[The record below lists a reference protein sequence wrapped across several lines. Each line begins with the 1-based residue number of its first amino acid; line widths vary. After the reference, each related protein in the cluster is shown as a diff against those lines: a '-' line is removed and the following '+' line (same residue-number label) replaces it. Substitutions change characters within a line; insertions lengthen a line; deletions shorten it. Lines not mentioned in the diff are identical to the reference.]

1 VRRYLPIFPV
11 LLLLAVQ
18 AQAQVGTFQFGGRG
32 SAWSSSDSNTV
43 FIDFARFPGSIAPV
57 YFDGESNILDQ
68 LPLWSPFKFPTEL
81 DYEDGLIPRVWRAAN
96 GFYWYTAGTLT
107 TEWVDGDSSSYSP
120 PVRRGIESE
129 WYTFDVGVP
138 VPADVVGFY
147 TPPTGFR
154 ADGTPLSDDIFKAFE
169 VSISEEFDP
178 VLNLENGDGDY
189 HRLNHLVADFP
200 LNYEANVQ
208 LDFPKQYVRFI
219 RLQRKPSIDDGVRG
233 VMQGTIGEFELKG
246 AGVPRRVIY
255 VSQIM
260 DLGRIVNFG
269 NIHWSVTPM
278 RYVNGVAEEVENANA
293 SMRVE
298 VRSGRDSD
306 PNVYHEFTDTG
317 AERVV
322 TRERYENEL
331 KQPDQATG
339 GGIQEGKPGLRAS
352 VVYDSENWTFW
363 SFPIT
368 QPGVQAP
375 LERGSHIQARIT
387 LESES
392 YFDFVRL
399 DSLWLETSAPLAR
412 QVVGEIAR
420 SDEPDPER
428 GLTEVSLGEMTDFT
442 YDIRAQFD
450 NVGQGGFDALRIRTG
465 SRPSFKQLEMGDPLV
480 AVDPS
485 EVREED
491 GELVIYLPRRVTR
504 QSSDPLRVVFGAEVF
519 VFANTFAGEVFDT
532 QSTSL
537 PQQIEAGDASDAIG
551 TNNLR
556 VLGGS
561 EQTGDIIEDLRFVS
575 SAVTPN
581 GDGINDALRIEYT
594 LFRMPAPIPVELN
607 VYDLQGRRVGQV
619 ELGLQSAG
627 PQQVEWDGSNGSGAL
642 LPPGMYL
649 IEIALR
655 AELKT
660 FRHLQPVGVAY

>member
-1 VRRYLPIFPV
+1 MRRYLPIFSLFF
-11 LLLLAVQ
+11 LLTAH
-18 AQAQVGTFQFGGRG
+18 AAAQVGTFQFGGR
-32 SAWSSSDSNTV
+32 SNAWSTSDSNTV
-43 FIDFARFPGSIAPV
+43 FVDFNTFPGSIAPA
-57 YFDGESNILDQ
+57 YFNGENILDQ
-68 LPLWSPFKFPTEL
+68 LPFWSPFKFPTEL

-96 GFYWYTAGTLT
+96 GFYWFTAGTLT

-120 PVRRGIESE
+120 PVRRGITSE

-138 VPADVVGFY
+138 VPAEVVGFY

-178 VLNLENGDGDY
+178 VLNEENGDGDY
-189 HRLNHLVADFP
+189 HRLRTLVADFP
-200 LNYEANVQ
+200 LNYESNVQ
-208 LDFPKQYVRFI
+208 LEFPKQYVRFI

-233 VMQGTIGEFELKG
+233 VQQGTIGEFELKG

-255 VSQIM
+255 ISQIM
-260 DLGRIVNFG
+260 DLGSTVNFG
-269 NIHWSVTPM
+269 KIHWAATPM
-278 RYVNGVAEEVENANA
+278 RYVDGVPEEVTDANA
-293 SMRVE
+293 SIRVE
-298 VRSGRDSD
+298 VRSGRDAD

-322 TRERYENEL
+322 TRARYENEL

-352 VVYDSENWTFW
+352 VVYDADNWTFW

-387 LESES
+387 LESAS

-399 DSLWLETSAPLAR
+399 DSLWVETSPPLAL

-428 GLTEVSLGEMTDFT
+428 GLTEVSLGEMNDFT
-442 YDIRAQFD
+442 YDIHAQFN
-450 NVGQGGFDALRIRTG
+450 NVSQRGFDALRIRTG
-465 SRPSFKQLEMGDPLV
+465 SRPSFKGLEMGDPLV
-480 AVDPS
+480 AVEPS

-491 GELVIYLPRRVTR
+491 GELVVYLPRRVTR
-504 QSSDPLRVVFGAEVF
+504 QTSGAVRVVFGAEVF

-532 QSTSL
+532 QSASL
-537 PQQIEAGDASDAIG
+537 PQQVEAGDASDAIG

-561 EQTGDIIEDLRFVS
+561 EETGDIIQNLSFAS

-581 GDGINDALRIEYT
+581 GDGINDALRIDYT
-594 LFRMPAPIPVELN
+594 LFRMPAPVPVELN
-607 VYDLQGRRVGQV
+607 VYDLRGRPLGQV
-619 ELGLQSAG
+619 DLGLQGAG
-627 PQQVEWDGSNGSGAL
+627 PHRVEWDGRDGSGAL

-649 IEIALR
+649 LEIALR